1 MSDWNTQIITEFRAN
16 GGKVAQFGDA
26 PLVIL
31 HTIGAK
37 SGELREIP
45 LRRAGRGRRA
55 DRVRVRRPA
64 RTDNPDWVYNLR
76 ANPSITVEYGT
87 ETFTA
92 DVTELSEA
100 DSQAKIQEQAALMP
114 QFGEYVKTA
123 APRII
128 PAFSHHPRLTR
139 PAGARR
145 AAVERGRTVDH
156 DGPSTACCAGSR
168 RRRRRRLDRP
178 DRRRTARGDR

>member
-1 MSDWNTQIITEFRAN
+1 MVTSMSDWNTQVITEFRAN

-45 LRRAGRGRRA
+45 LVALVEGDELIVFASKGGA
-55 DRVRVRRPA
+55 P
-64 RTDNPDWVYNLR
+64 DNPDWAYNLR

-87 ETFTA
+87 ETLHRRRDRT
-92 DVTELSEA
+92 LRGR
-100 DSQAKIQEQAALMP
+100 QPAKIQEQAAIMP

-128 PAFSHHPRLTR
+128 PAFKLS
-139 PAGARR
+139 R
-145 AAVERGRTVDH
+145 A
-156 DGPSTACCAGSR
+156 
-168 RRRRRRLDRP
+168 
-178 DRRRTARGDR
+178 